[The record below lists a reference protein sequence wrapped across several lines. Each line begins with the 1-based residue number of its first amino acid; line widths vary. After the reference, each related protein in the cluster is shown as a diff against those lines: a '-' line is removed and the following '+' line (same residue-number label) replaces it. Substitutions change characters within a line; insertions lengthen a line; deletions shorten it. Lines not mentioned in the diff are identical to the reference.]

1 MVEAVLLDK
10 KRVIPC
16 AVYTQGEFGIKDTFV
31 GLPVKVGAAGI
42 EQTYEPPLWE
52 DEVEGIR
59 AAAKATKE
67 LIALIEKK

>member
-1 MVEAVLLDK
+1 VLLDK

-16 AVYTQGEFGIKDTFV
+16 AVYAQGEFGIKDTFV
-31 GLPVKVGAAGI
+31 GLPVKVGASGI

-59 AAAKATKE
+59 TAAKATKD